1 MYASE
6 GDSLVV
12 ASRRVGRAA
21 RIGRIVE
28 VLGTRGSPPYRVQ
41 WSDDPLPHIVV
52 PGSDAVIHQA
62 RD

>member
-12 ASRRVGRAA
+12 GSQRVGRAA

-28 VLGTRGSPPYRVQ
+28 VLGTEGRPPYRVQ
-41 WSDDPLPHIVV
+41 WSDDPLTHIVV
-52 PGSDAVIHQA
+52 PGSDAVVHQA

>member
-12 ASRRVGRAA
+12 ASRKVGRAA

-28 VLGTRGSPPYRVQ
+28 VLGTKGNPPYRVQ
-41 WSDDPLPHIVV
+41 WNDDPVTHIVV
-52 PGSDAVIHQA
+52 PGSDAIVH
-62 RD
+62 RTCD